1 MKEGK
6 NKMSKRNEETK
17 KWRSDENEKKR
28 PYSAGHILIAKSKE
42 PKDLKNEIK
51 LVGNKMQEAKMKKK
65 PCKGVKEPKGK
76 KIIRI
81 RFKKNEQFDDFG
93 KSSNW
98 NTSKISSIIKDNQND
113 YNKKTVL
120 TQNVNNEDNK
130 LLDEDEVYNNPKL
143 HSKEQDE
150 FEIPDGGNGIYVDS
164 ESTYVDTGCWSE
176 LKHSTG
182 LGFRNAGQDPISTDH
197 GNGGISNKNNG
208 VSSNLS
214 SGNNE
219 KITSLRYPPRR
230 QGDVEDFGYHNGLQP
245 QSNFY
250 ATVFSQ

>member
-1 MKEGK
+1 
-6 NKMSKRNEETK
+6 MSKRNEETK
-17 KWRSDENEKKR
+17 KWRSDENEV
-28 PYSAGHILIAKSKE
+28 I
-42 PKDLKNEIK
+42 
-51 LVGNKMQEAKMKKK
+51 
-65 PCKGVKEPKGK
+65 
-76 KIIRI
+76 
-81 RFKKNEQFDDFG
+81 DDFG

-98 NTSKISSIIKDNQND
+98 NTSKISSIIKDISEKLSKVFKKLRINNQND

-230 QGDVEDFGYHNGLQP
+230 QGDVEGERKNESVSGGDKY
-245 QSNFY
+245 
-250 ATVFSQ
+250 

>member
-120 TQNVNNEDNK
+120 TQNVNNE
-130 LLDEDEVYNNPKL
+130 
-143 HSKEQDE
+143 
-150 FEIPDGGNGIYVDS
+150 GGNGIYVDS
-164 ESTYVDTGCWSE
+164 ESTYVDTGFWSE